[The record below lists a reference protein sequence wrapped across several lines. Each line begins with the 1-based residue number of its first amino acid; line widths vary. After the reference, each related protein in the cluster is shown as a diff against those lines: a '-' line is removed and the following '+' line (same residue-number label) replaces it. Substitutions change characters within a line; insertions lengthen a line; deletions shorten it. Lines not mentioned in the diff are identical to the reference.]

1 MSVSVSPSGPPSYF
15 TISRTFQYHRL
26 LACVGLEM
34 LGAVVKGFLIPS
46 WNRTSFFLFLG
57 RLGHAGSCGTNLE
70 DVSMGVPGGLAL
82 TPFAFYYPSPLGPLP
97 LTLIFLLSLLSSWIF
112 PTCPRTFT
120 LGRLP
125 WLESPSLVGWQA
137 PSSCLP
143 W

>member
-1 MSVSVSPSGPPSYF
+1 MSVSASPSGPPSYF

-34 LGAVVKGFLIPS
+34 LGAVVKGFLILS

-70 DVSMGVPGGLAL
+70 DVSMGFPGGLAL
-82 TPFAFYYPSPLGPLP
+82 TPFAFYYPSPLDPLP